1 MATHSSAL
9 AWRIP
14 GTGEPVGLPSMGLHR
29 VGHDW
34 SDLAAWALILFTTSS
49 FIELSYFALTTPL
62 FPVLFL
68 LIFLLTLCVCV
79 LVAQL
84 CPALCDPM
92 DCSPPGSSVHGILQA
107 RILEWVAIPF
117 SSLLT
122 VFFYLNTSWV
132 FVLPMLFNSMLML
145 FISETWLQD
154 A

>member
-9 AWRIP
+9 DWRIP